1 MFRTPRLV
9 IITAVI
15 LGWALGL
22 GGCAHQP
29 TTVALPYE
37 APVVG
42 GTDHGSRPI
51 GLLTGVKDA
60 RPDWSVDSFLKE
72 PVADFTRRMLAAE
85 LVASGAFANVQEKPG
100 DVSGGIQIEA
110 SLGELSW
117 MVPNHSRMVKTAFW
131 TSFLTGGLG
140 GLAYGATET
149 PVFGHASLH
158 LKLTDRT
165 TSKVLLDRSFDAVHE
180 ERIAKL
186 KSDTIETRTR
196 VMGAALKATLVKAAK
211 AAAAANL
218 TEPDSATH

>member
-1 MFRTPRLV
+1 MFRASRLAIV
-9 IITAVI
+9 TAVI
-15 LGWALGL
+15 VSWALGL

-37 APVVG
+37 APVMG
-42 GTDHGSRPI
+42 ATAQTSRPA
-51 GLLTGVKDA
+51 GLLTGVQDA
-60 RPDWSVDSFLKE
+60 RQDWSLDSFLKE

-85 LVASGAFANVQEKPG
+85 LVANGAFASVQEKPG
-100 DVSGGIQIEA
+100 DVSGGVLIEA

-149 PVFGHASLH
+149 PVFGHAAIH
-158 LKLTDRT
+158 LKLTDRAT
-165 TSKVLLDRSFDAVHE
+165 AKVLLDQSFDAVHE
-180 ERIAKL
+180 EHIAKL
-186 KSDTIETRTR
+186 KSDTLETRTR

-211 AAAAANL
+211 AVAAANL
-218 TEPDSATH
+218 AEPVAATH